1 MDEHKP
7 VSHISTMAHM
17 LNFMMVF
24 NTAQMVKLGFQ
35 LPHGPQPGEVLNGTW
50 QHGQPVVPFVSR
62 CHGHAGP
69 GQKQHPGLFFFLP
82 LRSAFW
88 LSGVWIMSQ

>member
-7 VSHISTMAHM
+7 VSHILTMAHM

-69 GQKQHPGLFFFLP
+69 GQKQHPGLLFFYPSEAHSGFLVFG
-82 LRSAFW
+82 S
-88 LSGVWIMSQ
+88 